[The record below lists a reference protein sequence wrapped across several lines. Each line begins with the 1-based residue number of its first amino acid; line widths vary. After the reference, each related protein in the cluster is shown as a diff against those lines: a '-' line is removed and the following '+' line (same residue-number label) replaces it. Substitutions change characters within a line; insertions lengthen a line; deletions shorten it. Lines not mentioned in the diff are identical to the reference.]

1 MKYVLHGDKEIPY
14 NQPSRDLESSLR
26 ETELILQASE
36 LSCGY
41 MGLLLAAS
49 SPGPGVLTL
58 GGREHYCTTSSS
70 PASHLCKLLLQHMS

>member
-49 SPGPGVLTL
+49 SPGRSPDL
-58 GGREHYCTTSSS
+58 GREGALLYHKLFPRLSS
-70 PASHLCKLLLQHMS
+70 M

>member
-49 SPGPGVLTL
+49 SPGP
-58 GGREHYCTTSSS
+58 ES
-70 PASHLCKLLLQHMS
+70 